1 MEIDPLALAAARRA
15 IGETSRVRFALTDFL
30 TWNSPRRFDA
40 ALANPPYL
48 KHHNFHYNGNIF
60 AEIGRRNGVHLS
72 RLTNIYVLF
81 ILEIC
86 RRLKPGGRAA
96 IIVPGEWVNANF
108 GMPLKRYLLGNG
120 LLKALLYFSH
130 HAEVFG
136 DALTTASVLLI
147 DKPGEPEPVDAV
159 LTAYVS
165 RAVNV
170 RSLAPLLEGQMP
182 TTDGV
187 FSQAI
192 PAADLLTQK
201 KWDYLLRGPAT
212 KGLKG
217 SVSLSQLAETRRGIA
232 TGANKYF
239 HITADVARTNRFR
252 DQSLLKCIGRASDV
266 PSLVF
271 TDADLC
277 QLIDKGK
284 RVYLLD
290 LSPPLTADEQR
301 YTAMGEAEEL
311 PKRYLLA
318 GRTPWYTMERR
329 APSPIWAAVFGRKR
343 LRFVW
348 NRANVHNLTAFHCI
362 YPKSSSRLFVNALV
376 AVLNSR
382 KVQESSKQHRRVYG
396 GGLSKFEPRDLL
408 DIQVPDLRR
417 VTSRLLQALADALG
431 HIDTSLR
438 NEGAVQDGEWDKLDR
453 LVDVASTQ
461 AASPKKR

>member
-1 MEIDPLALAAARRA
+1 MAEPGKKLDRSVFVGDIGPGPLFPKPSAYIGAAELPTGFDPGAPEDSYRLSIPEDHRKRFGQFFTPQPVAELMCKWVLTTRPSELLDPATGPGIFVREVLRQTEGCEITAVEIDPLALAAARRA

-170 RSLAPLLEGQMP
+170 RSLAPLSHSGGGSADPEEMGL
-182 TTDGV
+182 
-187 FSQAI
+187 
-192 PAADLLTQK
+192 PAQGTGDQRA
-201 KWDYLLRGPAT
+201 
-212 KGLKG
+212 KGL
-217 SVSLSQLAETRRGIA
+217 
-232 TGANKYF
+232 
-239 HITADVARTNRFR
+239 RFAFP
-252 DQSLLKCIGRASDV
+252 AS
-266 PSLVF
+266 
-271 TDADLC
+271 
-277 QLIDKGK
+277 
-284 RVYLLD
+284 RN
-290 LSPPLTADEQR
+290 
-301 YTAMGEAEEL
+301 
-311 PKRYLLA
+311 
-318 GRTPWYTMERR
+318 TPWY
-329 APSPIWAAVFGRKR
+329 SDG
-343 LRFVW
+343 
-348 NRANVHNLTAFHCI
+348 
-362 YPKSSSRLFVNALV
+362 
-376 AVLNSR
+376 
-382 KVQESSKQHRRVYG
+382 SKQVLPYHRRRSADQPIPGPVPAEVHWARVRR
-396 GGLSKFEPRDLL
+396 SVPRLHG
-408 DIQVPDLRR
+408 RR
-417 VTSRLLQALADALG
+417 PLPAD
-431 HIDTSLR
+431 
-438 NEGAVQDGEWDKLDR
+438 
-453 LVDVASTQ
+453 
-461 AASPKKR
+461 